1 MELQRFYYL
10 MELHY
15 SQTENTRSTVWNLFY
30 YLMEL
35 HYSQTRSAN
44 PVTLS

>member
-1 MELQRFYYL
+1 MYCEKWFYYL

-15 SQTENTRSTVWNLFY
+15 SQTLTPIKLFQMLFY

-35 HYSQTRSAN
+35 HYSQT
-44 PVTLS
+44 LLGL